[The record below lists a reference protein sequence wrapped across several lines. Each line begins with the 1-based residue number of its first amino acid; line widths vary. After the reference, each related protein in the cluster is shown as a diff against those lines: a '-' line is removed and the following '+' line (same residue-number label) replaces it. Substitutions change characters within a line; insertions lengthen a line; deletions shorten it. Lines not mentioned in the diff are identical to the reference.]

1 MLATVAIAAILGTLP
16 LPYRPSAASTELY
29 SAGVAVSG
37 SLAQEPGRLVLFED
51 TSRLRLPLEADGGTA
66 AVLQSLVGRRVAVR
80 GLLLPHGALRVLDL
94 RLLPS
99 TTRR

>member
-1 MLATVAIAAILGTLP
+1 MLATIAIAAMLGTNP
-16 LPYRPSAASTELY
+16 VPYRPAAASTELY

-37 SLAQEPGRLVLFED
+37 SLVREPGRLVLFED

-66 AVLQSLVGRRVAVR
+66 SILESLVGRRIAVR
-80 GLLLPHGALRVLDL
+80 GLLLPHGSLRVLDL